1 VGFCDGRYQVLAQPA
16 TCVPYSRMGEV
27 NYVTNQGPV
36 NVSSGPVYKWAE
48 AVIDNDTDLP
58 DGLCRCLYIGVS
70 GDLVIH
76 DAEGNTITFANCPV
90 GILPAMCLRITEATT
105 AGSILAGY

>member
-1 VGFCDGRYQVLAQPA
+1 
-16 TCVPYSRMGEV
+16 MGEV

-48 AVIDNDTDLP
+48 VAVDDLVEF
-58 DGLCRCLYIGVS
+58 DLCRCLYIGVA
-70 GDLVIH
+70 GDLIIE
-76 DAEGNTITFANCPV
+76 DGDGNTITFVNCPV
-90 GILPAMCLRITEATT
+90 GILPVMCRRIMDGTV